1 MFRLVKFS
9 LTLFSLHFRSSNM
22 FLTSQ
27 CGECS
32 PPPAAQASLDPI
44 LLIRALIRRPG
55 VIINPW
61 VVCLSVCFY
70 VCMCLFVSWV
80 CVCLCL
86 HITVSLC
93 VSICVPLCVYK
104 SDAVCV
110 SMWVFLDGV
119 CVCVCD
125 CVAGVHSCV
134 SACVHVHMWEPH
146 LGWLSEGEAYLSI
159 FICQLPTWDTGTQ
172 LSSPL

>member
-1 MFRLVKFS
+1 MQPSPSCTGLSGPHSPNQSPDQAAWGDYQSTGGVS
-9 LTLFSLHFRSSNM
+9 ICVLACLH
-22 FLTSQ
+22 
-27 CGECS
+27 
-32 PPPAAQASLDPI
+32 
-44 LLIRALIRRPG
+44 
-55 VIINPW
+55 V
-61 VVCLSVCFY
+61 SVC
-70 VCMCLFVSWV
+70 VSGV
-80 CVCLCL
+80 CVCL

-93 VSICVPLCVYK
+93 VRVCVGICVPLCVYK
-104 SDAVCV
+104 SDAVCA
-110 SMWVFLDGV
+110 SMWVFLGGV

-146 LGWLSEGEAYLSI
+146 LGWLSEGEAYLSM